1 MNSLKYDKD
10 WELNSPLF
18 LAGMEAA
25 AKIVDAR
32 NRKWKA
38 AAEQYYSSDFGAWRS
53 SQAKTVEASDTA
65 AKIRS
70 AIRQSVDTISTED
83 LLASALAALVDEVE
97 SFNVSG
103 VYLTE
108 SKEALNALKFADSA
122 LDKYTKNKNKNA

>member
-1 MNSLKYDKD
+1 MNSSKYDKYS
-10 WELNSPLF
+10 ELNSPLF

-38 AAEQYYSSDFGAWRS
+38 AAEQYYNGDLGAWHSFR
-53 SQAKTVEASDTA
+53 AKAVEASEIA
-65 AKIRS
+65 MEIRS

-108 SKEALNALKFADSA
+108 SKEAMNALKFADSA
-122 LDKYTKNKNKNA
+122 LDKYTKNKNKND